1 MLTSLQIEN
10 IAVIRQVNVDFHSGF
25 SALTGETG
33 AGKSLLIDSLNL
45 LLGNRVSRELVRTG
59 ESKATVSAVFESL
72 SDPLIAELSEMGI
85 SCDDGILLL
94 QKVLFADGKS
104 QTRMNGQIVTQAMQK
119 KVAGM
124 LVSIHGQSDSQKL
137 LQKSGHLSLVDSYCK
152 PDAELEA
159 YRAVYRLYRD
169 CESKLAV
176 LCADSAETLRR
187 KEMLRYQIAD
197 IDALKL
203 REGEEE
209 AAAKERDRLLNLE
222 KLNQNADLAY
232 RALSGGEKINAA
244 ALVRRAGSAISALS
258 GIVDGAGELADRLS
272 RVESE
277 LTDISETVLSFVD
290 HDTDDPTARIDRLE
304 SRLEAIA
311 KLKRKYGATVAEV
324 LAFRNRAAEELELID
339 GSDDRREELEAECN
353 RLRKETES
361 LAAVLHEKRKIAVR
375 EITAGVTETLA
386 FLDMP
391 KVRFDI
397 ALSPCEPNE
406 NGTDEAEFLI
416 ASNPGE
422 PLLPMTKIAS
432 GGELSRI
439 MLSIRSVINDRDG
452 AETVVFDEID
462 TGISGKTSRKIGIKL
477 LQTAKT
483 AQVLCVTHSAQI
495 ASLADAHYLVSKTER
510 EGRSETDVTELT
522 GRDRVE
528 EIARILGG
536 IQITDAQREAAREMI
551 EEYRKEGTR

>member
-10 IAVIRQVNVDFHSGF
+10 VAVIRHVNVEFSTGF
-25 SALTGETG
+25 SAFTGETG

-72 SDPLIAELSEMGI
+72 SDALAAELSEMGI
-85 SCDDGILLL
+85 SCEDGILLL
-94 QKVLFADGKS
+94 QKTLFADGKS
-104 QTRMNGQIVTQAMQK
+104 QTRMNGQIVTQTMQRK
-119 KVAGM
+119 IAGM

-137 LQKSGHLSLVDSYCK
+137 LQKSGHLALVDSYCK
-152 PDAELEA
+152 PDAELAAYREVYHA
-159 YRAVYRLYRD
+159 YRAA
-169 CESKLAV
+169 EAKLNA
-176 LCADSAETLRR
+176 LSADVSETLRR

-209 AAAKERDRLLNLE
+209 AAEKERDRLLNLE

-232 RALSGGEKINAA
+232 RALSGGEKVNAA
-244 ALVRRAGSAISALS
+244 ALVRRAESAISALS
-258 GIVDGAGELADRLS
+258 GIVEGAGELADRLS

-277 LTDISETVLSFVD
+277 LTDISETVLAFA
-290 HDTDDPTARIDRLE
+290 DTDTEDPTARIDRLE
-304 SRLEAIA
+304 SRLEAIS
-311 KLKRKYGATVAEV
+311 KLKRKYGATIAEV
-324 LAFRNRAAEELELID
+324 LAFRNRAAGELELID
-339 GSDDRREELEAECN
+339 CSDERRDELETECK
-353 RLRKETES
+353 RLREKAET
-361 LAAVLHEKRKIAVR
+361 LAGALHKKRADAAF
-375 EITAGVTETLA
+375 EITAQVTETLA

-406 NGTDEAEFLI
+406 NGMDDTEFLI

-439 MLSIRSVINDRDG
+439 MLAIRSVINDRDG

-477 LQTAKT
+477 LQTAKS

-495 ASLADAHYLVSKTER
+495 ASLADTHYLVSKTER
-510 EGRSETDVTELT
+510 EGRNETEVRELS
-522 GRDRVE
+522 GNERVE

-536 IQITDAQREAAREMI
+536 IHITEAQRQAAREMI
-551 EEYRKEGTR
+551 EEYREGETL

>member
-10 IAVIRQVNVDFHSGF
+10 IAVIKRINIDFRQGF

-45 LLGNRVSRELVRTG
+45 LLGNRVSRELLRTG
-59 ESKATVSAVFESL
+59 ENKATVSAVFEDL
-72 SDPLIAELSEMGI
+72 SAPLIDELSAMGI
-85 SCDDGILLL
+85 LCEDGVLLL
-94 QKVLFADGKS
+94 QKTLFADGKS
-104 QTRMNGQIVTQAMQK
+104 QTRMNGQIVTQAMQRK
-119 KVAGM
+119 IAGM

-137 LQKSGHLSLVDSYCK
+137 LQKAGHLALVDSYCK

-159 YRAVYRLYRD
+159 YRAAYHAYRAAEERL
-169 CESKLAV
+169 SALS
-176 LCADSAETLRR
+176 ADTAETLRR
-187 KEMLRYQIAD
+187 REMLSYQIAD

-209 AAAKERDRLLNLE
+209 AAQKERDRLLNLE

-244 ALVRRAGSAISALS
+244 ALVRRAGIAISALS
-258 GIVDGAGELADRLS
+258 GIVDGTQELADRLE

-277 LTDISETVLSFVD
+277 LTDISETVISFAD

-304 SRLEAIA
+304 SRLEEIA
-311 KLKRKYGATVAEV
+311 KLKRKYGNSIAEV
-324 LAFRNRAAEELELID
+324 LAFRNRAAAELELLD
-339 GSDDRREELEAECN
+339 CSGELRGELEAERK
-353 RLRKETES
+353 RLRGETERFAGI
-361 LAAVLHEKRKIAVR
+361 LRQKREKAVL
-375 EITAGVTETLA
+375 EITKQVTETLS

-397 ALSPCEPNE
+397 ALFPCEPNE
-406 NGTDEAEFLI
+406 NGMDEAEFLI

-439 MLSIRSVINDRDG
+439 MLAIRSVINDRDG

-483 AQVLCVTHSAQI
+483 AQVFCVTHSAQI
-495 ASLADAHYLVSKTER
+495 ASLADVHYLVSKSER
-510 EGRSETDVTELT
+510 DGRNETSVRELK
-522 GRDRVE
+522 GEERVE

-536 IQITDAQREAAREMI
+536 IQITDAQRLAAREMI
-551 EEYRKEGTR
+551 EEYRTTEA

>member
-10 IAVIRQVNVDFHSGF
+10 IAVIRRVSMEFHSGF

-59 ESKATVSAVFESL
+59 QSKASVSAVFEALPEPLL
-72 SDPLIAELSEMGI
+72 SELSEMGV
-85 SCDDGILLL
+85 SCEDGVLLL
-94 QKVLFADGKS
+94 QKTLFADGKS
-104 QTRMNGQIVTQAMQK
+104 QTRMNGQIVTQAMQR

-124 LVSIHGQSDSQKL
+124 LVSIHGQADSQKL
-137 LQKSGHLSLVDSYCK
+137 LQKAGHLSLVDAYCK
-152 PDAELEA
+152 PDAELDA
-159 YRAVYRLYRD
+159 YRAVYRAYR
-169 CESKLAV
+169 EIEAKLAARS
-176 LCADSAETLRR
+176 ADNAENLRR

-209 AAAKERDRLLNLE
+209 AAEKERDRLLNLE

-244 ALVRRAGSAISALS
+244 ALVRRAESAIGALS
-258 GIVDGAGELADRLS
+258 GIVEGAEELVERLS
-272 RVESE
+272 RIESE
-277 LTDISETVLSFVD
+277 LTDISETAYAFLD
-290 HDTDDPTARIDRLE
+290 NDTEDPTARIDRLE
-304 SRLEAIA
+304 TRLEEIA
-311 KLKRKYGATVAEV
+311 KLKRKYGPTVAEV
-324 LAFRNRAAEELELID
+324 LAFCNRAAEELELI
-339 GSDDRREELEAECN
+339 GCSDERREELEAECK
-353 RLRKETES
+353 RLRGETEK
-361 LAAVLHEKRKIAVR
+361 LAGVLHRKRANAVR
-375 EITAGVTETLA
+375 EITKQVTETLA

-406 NGTDEAEFLI
+406 NGMDDAEFLI

-439 MLSIRSVINDRDG
+439 MLAIRSVINDRDG

-477 LQTAKT
+477 LQTSKT

-495 ASLADAHYLVSKTER
+495 ASLADTHYLVSKTER
-510 EGRSETDVTELT
+510 EGRSETDVRELT
-522 GRDRVE
+522 DPERVE

-536 IQITDAQREAAREMI
+536 IEITNAQREAAREMI
-551 EEYRKEGTR
+551 AEYRGNKQ

>member
-72 SDPLIAELSEMGI
+72 SDSLIAELSEMGI
-85 SCDDGILLL
+85 SCEDGVLLL

-152 PDAELEA
+152 PDAELKTYRGVYHA
-159 YRAVYRLYRD
+159 YREL
-169 CESKLAV
+169 ESKLAA
-176 LCADSAETLRR
+176 LSADTAETLRR
-187 KEMLRYQIAD
+187 KEMLLYQIAD

-209 AAAKERDRLLNLE
+209 AAEKERDRLLNLE
-222 KLNQNADLAY
+222 KLNQNADLAH

-244 ALVRRAGSAISALS
+244 ALVRRAGSAVSALS

-304 SRLEAIA
+304 SRLEASIA
-311 KLKRKYGATVAEV
+311 EI
-324 LAFRNRAAEELELID
+324 LAFRSRAAEELELID
-339 GSDDRREELEAECN
+339 CSDDRREELEIECN
-353 RLRKETES
+353 RLRKETEK
-361 LAAVLHEKRKIAVR
+361 LAGILHEKRKNAVR
-375 EITAGVTETLA
+375 AITEQVTETLT

-391 KVRFDI
+391 KVRFEI
-397 ALSPCEPNE
+397 ALSACEPNE

-452 AETVVFDEID
+452 AGTVVFDEID

-477 LQTAKT
+477 LQTAKN

-495 ASLADAHYLVSKTER
+495 ASLADTHYQVSKTER
-510 EGRSETDVTELT
+510 EGRSETKVRKMTADE
-522 GRDRVE
+522 RVE

-536 IQITDAQREAAREMI
+536 IHITDAQREAAREMI

>member
-10 IAVIRQVNVDFHSGF
+10 VAVIRRVNVEFHAGF

-45 LLGNRVSRELVRTG
+45 LLGNRVSRELIRTG

-72 SDPLIAELSEMGI
+72 SEPLLFALSEMGI
-85 SCDDGILLL
+85 SCEDGILLL
-94 QKVLFADGKS
+94 QKILFADGKS
-104 QTRMNGQIVTQAMQK
+104 QTRMNGQIVTQAMQRK
-119 KVAGM
+119 IAGM

-137 LQKSGHLSLVDSYCK
+137 LQKSGHLALVDSYCK
-152 PDAELEA
+152 PDAELCAYREVYHA
-159 YRAVYRLYRD
+159 YRAV
-169 CESKLAV
+169 EAKLAA
-176 LCADSAETLRR
+176 LSADASETLRR

-209 AAAKERDRLLNLE
+209 AAEKERDRLLNLE

-232 RALSGGEKINAA
+232 RALTGGEKINAA
-244 ALVRRAGSAISALS
+244 ALVHRAESAVSALS
-258 GIVDGAGELADRLS
+258 GIVDGAEDLADRLA

-277 LTDISETVLSFVD
+277 LTDISETVQSFAD
-290 HDTDDPTARIDRLE
+290 HDTADPTARIDRLE
-304 SRLEAIA
+304 ARLEAIS
-311 KLKRKYGATVAEV
+311 KLKRKYGATISEV

-339 GSDDRREELEAECN
+339 GSDDRREELEIECK
-353 RLRKETES
+353 RLQKETES
-361 LAAVLHEKRKIAVR
+361 LAGILHEKRKTAVR
-375 EITAGVTETLA
+375 EITAKVTETLG

-439 MLSIRSVINDRDG
+439 MLAIRSVINDRDG

-495 ASLADAHYLVSKTER
+495 ASLADTHYLVSKTER
-510 EGRSETDVTELT
+510 EGRSETDVREL
-522 GRDRVE
+522 DDDARVE

-536 IQITDAQREAAREMI
+536 IQITEAQREAAREMI
-551 EEYRKEGTR
+551 AEYRKEGTP

>member
-10 IAVIRQVNVDFHSGF
+10 IAVIRRVNVEFRPGF

-59 ESKATVSAVFESL
+59 ESKATVSAVFEAL
-72 SDPLIAELSEMGI
+72 SEPLVAELSEMGV
-85 SCDDGILLL
+85 SCEDGVLLL
-94 QKVLFADGKS
+94 QKTLFADGKS
-104 QTRMNGQIVTQAMQK
+104 QTRMNGQIVTQAMQRK
-119 KVAGM
+119 IAGM

-137 LQKSGHLSLVDSYCK
+137 LQKSGHLSMVDAYCK
-152 PDAELEA
+152 PDAELAA
-159 YRAVYRLYRD
+159 YREIYHAYR
-169 CESKLAV
+169 EVEAKLAA
-176 LCADSAETLRR
+176 LSADAAETLRR

-209 AAAKERDRLLNLE
+209 AAEKERDRLLNLE

-232 RALSGGEKINAA
+232 RALTGGEKINAA

-258 GIVDGAGELADRLS
+258 GIVDGAEELVDRLA

-277 LTDISETVLSFVD
+277 LTDISETALSFAESD
-290 HDTDDPTARIDRLE
+290 AGDPTARIDRLE
-304 SRLEAIA
+304 ARLEAIS
-311 KLKRKYGATVAEV
+311 KLKRKYGATIAEV
-324 LAFRNRAAEELELID
+324 LAFRNRAAGELELID
-339 GSDDRREELEAECN
+339 CSDERRDELEADCK
-353 RLRKETES
+353 RLRGEVEA
-361 LAAVLHEKRKIAVR
+361 LAAKLREKRKAAVR
-375 EITAGVTETLA
+375 EITAQVTETLA

-397 ALSPCEPNE
+397 SLSSCEPNE
-406 NGTDEAEFLI
+406 NGADEAEFLI

-439 MLSIRSVINDRDG
+439 MLAIRSVINDREG

-495 ASLADAHYLVSKTER
+495 ASLADTHYLVSKTER
-510 EGRSETDVTELT
+510 EGRSETDVRELES
-522 GRDRVE
+522 DERVE

-536 IQITDAQREAAREMI
+536 IHITEAAREAAREMI
-551 EEYRKEGTR
+551 AEYRKEGTL